1 MPKTQKT
8 QVVPQVGSDEF
19 GPMRERLLHQ
29 KNEMTKLYRA
39 DLQAGQDAAD
49 DGTDDIVDRANNAY
63 NRELNFSL
71 SDSERVLLLQIEEA
85 LRRVDDGSYGR
96 CASCGNPIA
105 TPRLEA
111 VPWARYCIDCQE
123 LAEKG
128 LLGDSD

>member
-8 QVVPQVGSDEF
+8 TAVAQVPGDEF
-19 GPMRERLLHQ
+19 SPMRDRLLHQ

-39 DLQAGQDAAD
+39 DLQAGQEAAD

-85 LRRVDDGSYGR
+85 LRRVYDGSYGR

-105 TPRLEA
+105 LPRLEA

>member
-8 QVVPQVGSDEF
+8 EVVPEAPGNEF
-19 GPMRERLLHQ
+19 GAFRERLLQQ
-29 KNEMTKLYRA
+29 KKEMAKLYRA

-49 DGTDDIVDRANNAY
+49 DGTYDIVDRANNAY

-85 LRRVDDGSYGR
+85 LRRVDDGTYGR
-96 CASCGNPIA
+96 CASCGNQIA
-105 TPRLEA
+105 HPRLDA